1 MSLLIWLPLNGD
13 LENYGLLPAK
23 FSMVNPNGGL
33 KASTTGGKTT
43 YGYERVA
50 KNTADYITSDISFK
64 LDGNF
69 SMCCWCKVTD
79 YGTNDSANGII
90 THHGHLTGGGG
101 ITMRYKDIN
110 DYRMSFN
117 AGVNSNDRVHNTYYS
132 ETNIYN
138 SWHHLCLTYNRYE
151 KKYRMYIDGKKQ
163 KIYTDSGL
171 IGYSVTYD
179 DTIAKRPFRLF
190 DWSTDYS
197 DNAAYRPKCQLND
210 VRVYNHCLCDEEIED
225 LSQGLIAHWPLR
237 DKINNNLIT
246 HLTEVPSAGG
256 TTLIN
261 KYSINADFSRNKD
274 TYAWLNVSPALVMG
288 KTYTISFDVEN
299 FPIGATWGWQ
309 LWNKSERT
317 LLITKNGHYSYTFTP
332 PSEFTSNQTLSLFLF
347 DDSATRIY
355 PADVVRFLNFKIEEG
370 NVDTPW
376 CPHNSD
382 TSITFTNP
390 NYLIDCGGNNCN
402 ISLIG
407 AEN

>member
-151 KKYRMYIDGKKQ
+151 KKYRMYIDGKK
-163 KIYTDSGL
+163 
-171 IGYSVTYD
+171 
-179 DTIAKRPFRLF
+179 
-190 DWSTDYS
+190 
-197 DNAAYRPKCQLND
+197 
-210 VRVYNHCLCDEEIED
+210 
-225 LSQGLIAHWPLR
+225 
-237 DKINNNLIT
+237 
-246 HLTEVPSAGG
+246 
-256 TTLIN
+256 
-261 KYSINADFSRNKD
+261 
-274 TYAWLNVSPALVMG
+274 
-288 KTYTISFDVEN
+288 
-299 FPIGATWGWQ
+299 
-309 LWNKSERT
+309 
-317 LLITKNGHYSYTFTP
+317 
-332 PSEFTSNQTLSLFLF
+332 
-347 DDSATRIY
+347 
-355 PADVVRFLNFKIEEG
+355 
-370 NVDTPW
+370 
-376 CPHNSD
+376 
-382 TSITFTNP
+382 
-390 NYLIDCGGNNCN
+390 
-402 ISLIG
+402 
-407 AEN
+407 